1 MNRFLN
7 IDVLFVFFGSLSA
20 FYFPSVFGLRLFEF
34 LCLFFLLFRI
44 RPLKLRF
51 TRIDTIIIMYFLLFI
66 LYATFS
72 VLISY
77 ASDSS
82 NIYLN
87 QYFGIYFTVL
97 LSVVFFYK
105 LKYRPIFLI
114 KALKFS
120 ILIHISFFLIQ
131 FFSFYLLG
139 NYIDFIKPIT
149 GEVQRNIGGIFGG
162 LSAIRPSGL
171 YGEPASYS
179 LNIIIFNFIVLT
191 YEKRITK
198 LAFISLLTV
207 LFSMS
212 ASGIIYLLF
221 YLLFYFLFLN
231 KKSKNKISIIILI
244 SLSLIILPK
253 LAFLKIDYLI
263 EKISSFSES
272 SSYQYRIGA
281 SFSELSNL
289 DTYTKLFGV
298 GLGNLTIAYS
308 KGSTYSMVLIEQG
321 YLYGSMFF
329 ISIFSLL
336 KYFKVKNYNIAF
348 VFIVFFGTH
357 TFSQYQ
363 FWFLILSL
371 IILSINSNEQTE
383 NI

>member
-1 MNRFLN
+1 
-7 IDVLFVFFGSLSA
+7 
-20 FYFPSVFGLRLFEF
+20 
-34 LCLFFLLFRI
+34 
-44 RPLKLRF
+44 
-51 TRIDTIIIMYFLLFI
+51 
-66 LYATFS
+66 
-72 VLISY
+72 
-77 ASDSS
+77 
-82 NIYLN
+82 
-87 QYFGIYFTVL
+87 
-97 LSVVFFYK
+97 
-105 LKYRPIFLI
+105 
-114 KALKFS
+114 
-120 ILIHISFFLIQ
+120 
-131 FFSFYLLG
+131 
-139 NYIDFIKPIT
+139 
-149 GEVQRNIGGIFGG
+149 
-162 LSAIRPSGL
+162 
-171 YGEPASYS
+171 
-179 LNIIIFNFIVLT
+179 
-191 YEKRITK
+191 
-198 LAFISLLTV
+198 
-207 LFSMS
+207 MS